1 MKDFDEIIKCI
12 NNEAFVRAAYC
23 NKILRNDIYDN
34 EVYLRNYD
42 SKYMII
48 RTLYAENWK
57 I

>member
-48 RTLYAENWK
+48 RTLYAENCK